1 MLTVLPVFHPS
12 DSPPPPFL
20 AVSFLLEDSGPCL
33 VVRLRRAPGSLG
45 FPIRASPC
53 LGLRAPVCG
62 GCLLPGAWACVLAP
76 PSGGPAR
83 SWLLPAAF
91 LWSGAW
97 LRSSYSLFLV
107 FRRDLASCSGSRR
120 TPQTSVSRCPEA
132 GVLPDRWPL
141 VCPRTLGRRGGCGAP
156 WPLLRGGS
164 SHCCPAPR
172 GVPPRG
178 YAGASASELGSPRLS
193 PGLLCTA
200 FDRLLGATGFRLR
213 PNLGISAVVSAG
225 AFPGPT
231 VPTRLSSCL
240 WGL

>member
-97 LRSSYSLFLV
+97 LRSGYSLFLV